1 MKNMRNMR
9 KMKQL
14 LAWAFLLMF
23 ILTGVMQPIKAH
35 ASSYSVN
42 VNSDG
47 TADIV
52 EKWTICFE
60 SGSFTRFYKDIVI
73 NAGTEDAV
81 NLYTDSVYV
90 RIDGT
95 DCTQTE
101 DTEGRPDYTF
111 HLEKSSMGAQVD
123 CYKSSQNVTRT
134 YEIGYRIGNAVKR
147 VDDSYDLFTF
157 RLIGA
162 NFPQTVKKVN
172 VTVTTPEGA
181 VNDLR
186 YASHYDEVSGGGNVT
201 NISASSCSGM

>member
-1 MKNMRNMR
+1 MKNMR

-14 LAWAFLLMF
+14 LAWTFLLMF

-35 ASSYSVN
+35 ASSYSVQAAEFTVN

-60 SGSFTRFYKDIVI
+60 SGSFTRFYKDIVM
-73 NAGTEDAV
+73 NAGNEDTV

-95 DCTQTE
+95 DCTYTD

-134 YEIGYRIGNAVKR
+134 YEIGYRIKEAVKC
-147 VDDSYDLFTF
+147 VDDAYYLFTF

-172 VTVTTPEGA
+172 LTVTTPEGLA
-181 VNDLR
+181 F
-186 YASHYDEVSGGGNVT
+186 SP
-201 NISASSCSGM
+201 